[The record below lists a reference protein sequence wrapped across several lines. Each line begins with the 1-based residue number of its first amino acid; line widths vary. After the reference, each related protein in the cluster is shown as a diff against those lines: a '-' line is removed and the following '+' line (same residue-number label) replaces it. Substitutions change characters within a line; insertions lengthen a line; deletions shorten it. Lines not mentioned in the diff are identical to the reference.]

1 MSGHEMSSKAAVAR
15 SLAALLDLA
24 DGGELDLD
32 AAAAP
37 PGRVFL
43 VPSDT
48 LQSADAARLG
58 VHGVDDL
65 FGGVVPFP
73 FVATKVI
80 THPLVDE
87 GAVAPPGWAHDL
99 GARLQPHVLAG
110 CSVFSAEDAQRAGE
124 RLLRHG
130 AVRVK
135 EAGGVGGLGQTV
147 VQDRSALRAAIAR
160 MDADVL
166 RRDGLV
172 IERNL
177 SNVTTFSVGQV
188 RVGAYLASYCGTQCL
203 TRNHRGH
210 SVYGG
215 SQLTVARGDYDEL
228 LQLDLPANVRRAVEQ
243 ALAYQRLAFEAY
255 PGLYASRCNYD
266 IAQGTDD
273 AGLWRS
279 GVLEQSWRI
288 GGASAAEVAAL
299 HAFRADPEHHV
310 VRASTHEL
318 YADHVSVP
326 EGAIVSYDGDDAQ
339 VGRLVKYALVE
350 PQHCSP

>member
-1 MSGHEMSSKAAVAR
+1 MSSKAAVAR
-15 SLAALLDLA
+15 SLAALLGLA
-24 DGGELDLD
+24 DGGELDP
-32 AAAAP
+32 AAPP
-37 PGRVFL
+37 PGRVYL

-48 LQSADAARLG
+48 LQHDDAARLG
-58 VHGVDDL
+58 VHGADDL

-80 THPLVDE
+80 SHPLVDE
-87 GAVAPPGWAHDL
+87 AAVAPQGWCHAL
-99 GARLQPHVLAG
+99 GERLRDHVLPG
-110 CSVFSAEDAQRAGE
+110 YSVFSAEDALRAGE
-124 RLLRHG
+124 RLLSDG
-130 AVRVK
+130 TVRVK

-147 VQDRSALRAAIAR
+147 APDRATLRAAIDR
-160 MDADVL
+160 MDAEVL

-177 SNVTTFSVGQV
+177 NNVTTFSVGQV
-188 RVGAYLASYCGTQCL
+188 RVGPYQASYCGTQCL

-210 SVYGG
+210 AVYGG
-215 SQLTVARGDYDEL
+215 SDLTVARGDYDEL

-266 IAQGTDD
+266 IAQGSDD
-273 AGLWRS
+273 TGLWRS

-299 HAFRADPEHHV
+299 HALRADPQRRL

-318 YADHVSVP
+318 YADDVAVP
-326 EGAIVSYDGDDAQ
+326 EGATVTYDGDDAQ
-339 VGRLVKYALVE
+339 VGRLVKYARVE
-350 PQHCSP
+350 PQPTATHDNP